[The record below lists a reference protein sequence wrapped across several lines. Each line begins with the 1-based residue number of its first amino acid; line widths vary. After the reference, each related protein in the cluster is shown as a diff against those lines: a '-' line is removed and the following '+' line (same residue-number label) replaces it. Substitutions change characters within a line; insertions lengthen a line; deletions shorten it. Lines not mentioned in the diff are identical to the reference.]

1 MLKNQYIV
9 KMMNNFENLQLSCR
23 QNLFSNTLFETSH
36 NLYSAAQKCTQH
48 LAVNPACNS
57 QDLISNSP
65 YCLPNNS
72 PFASLENL
80 VLDQLVIP

>member
-9 KMMNNFENLQLSCR
+9 NMMNNFENSQLSCR
-23 QNLFSNTLFETSH
+23 QNLFSN

-80 VLDQLVIP
+80 VSDQLVIR